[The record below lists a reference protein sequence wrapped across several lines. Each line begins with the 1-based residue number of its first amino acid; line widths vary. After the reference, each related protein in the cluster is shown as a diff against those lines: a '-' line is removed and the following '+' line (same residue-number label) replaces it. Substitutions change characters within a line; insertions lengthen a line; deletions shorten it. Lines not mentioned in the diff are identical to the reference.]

1 MTTNSAAHPDE
12 LLAAFSLDALSAEE
26 AGDVLAHL
34 DVCPRCAAAVAGHLA
49 TAAALAALAPAQSPP
64 ERARARLM
72 AAVAST
78 PPAETPLPLPAAR
91 VSVSHRRRP
100 RGWAGMHT
108 VLGSRWGRRLIPITA
123 VAGMMI
129 LSFIIG
135 LNVQMT
141 GQMGDMQAENVQL
154 RQEMGQ
160 NQATATARLAQ
171 ASDTVTQI
179 QGNLQFLHNTLA
191 QPGNQSLVMQPAP
204 LGSPAQGVL
213 VLSPDGGT
221 GMLMASELPPP
232 GDDAAYRVWLMRD
245 GEGILAGELAVDER
259 GWGALALDAAEPLS
273 DFDAVRLYYGPRA
286 VASGAAPGDM
296 VLEAALP

>member
-26 AGDVLAHL
+26 ERGVLAHL
-34 DVCPRCAAAVAGHLA
+34 DVCPRCAAAVAGHLE
-49 TAAALAALAPAQSPP
+49 TAAALASLAPAQRPP

-72 AAVAST
+72 AAVALAPT
-78 PPAETPLPLPAAR
+78 AETPLPPTR
-91 VSVSHRRRP
+91 VSVSNRRRP
-100 RGWAGMHT
+100 RGWSGVHT
-108 VLGSRWGRRLIPITA
+108 ILGRRWGRRLIPITA

-135 LNVQMT
+135 LNVQMS
-141 GQMGDMQAENVQL
+141 GQMGDMQAENTQL

-191 QPGNQSLVMQPAP
+191 QPGNRSLVMQPAQP
-204 LGSPAQGVL
+204 GSPAQGVL

-221 GMLMASELPPP
+221 GMIMASELPPP
-232 GDDAAYRVWLMRD
+232 RDDAAYRVWLMRD
-245 GEGILAGELAVDER
+245 GERILAGDLAVDER
-259 GWGALALDAAEPLS
+259 GWGALELDAAEPLS
-273 DFDAVRLYYGPRA
+273 DFDAVRLYYGPLA
-286 VASGAAPGDM
+286 VASNDGPGDM

>member
-26 AGDVLAHL
+26 EQGVLAHL
-34 DVCPRCAAAVAGHLA
+34 DVCPRCAAAVAGHLD
-49 TAAALAALAPAQSPP
+49 TAAALASLAPAQRPP

-72 AAVAST
+72 AAVAL
-78 PPAETPLPLPAAR
+78 PPAAETPLTLTAAK

-100 RGWAGMHT
+100 RGWAG
-108 VLGSRWGRRLIPITA
+108 VQSALGSRWGRRLIPITA

-135 LNVQMT
+135 LNVQMS
-141 GQMGDMQAENVQL
+141 GQMGDMQAENTQL

-179 QGNLQFLHNTLA
+179 QGNLQFLHHTLA
-191 QPGNQSLVMQPAP
+191 QPGNRSLVMQSAQP
-204 LGSPAQGVL
+204 GSPSQGVL

-221 GMLMASELPPP
+221 GMIMASELPPP
-232 GDDAAYRVWLMRD
+232 RDDAAYRVWLMRD
-245 GEGILAGELAVDER
+245 GERILAGDLAVDER
-259 GWGALALDAAEPLS
+259 GWGALELDAADPLS
-273 DFDAVRLYYGPRA
+273 DFDAVRLYYGPLA
-286 VASGAAPGDM
+286 VASGAALGDM